1 MRHSHLY
8 FLVFQYKLFKFLII
22 LQCPSKTVHRCSAVL
37 NWEMTDGSQIEAS
50 TEAMFGGQIQCIV
63 TRWLSGLSQKT
74 SSTLPPQVYPSQA
87 RVSSSYIC
95 TYFKCYFLAQET
107 QMDSDNSLFEK
118 NLIPGISSRLPLN
131 TASVFYFGVIGK
143 GKRSDEQ
150 EVMQVCMYL
159 NSSS

>member
-1 MRHSHLY
+1 MYS
-8 FLVFQYKLFKFLII
+8 YKMVVRVTLKNFFDFTTLIASFA
-22 LQCPSKTVHRCSAVL
+22 SKSKWYT
-37 NWEMTDGSQIEAS
+37 S
-50 TEAMFGGQIQCIV
+50 T
-63 TRWLSGLSQKT
+63 
-74 SSTLPPQVYPSQA
+74 
-87 RVSSSYIC
+87 YI
-95 TYFKCYFLAQET
+95 KSYFLAQET